1 MEFMQAIT
9 KYTRFFTREPLTL
22 LNGEILKNIQIAYQ
36 TYGKLNST
44 KDNVVWVCHA
54 LTGNAHAAGIITGE
68 ELDNSADEEFLL
80 KYNKMNYE
88 KTGWWDTLIGPG
100 KLFDTDKYFIV
111 CSNLL
116 SSCYGT
122 AGPSSI
128 NTETNKKYSM
138 SFPVITIR
146 DMVRV
151 QKELADY
158 LEIKKIN
165 ILTGGSLGG
174 MQVLEWALM
183 YPEFTE
189 NIIPIAT
196 SAAHSAWATALNEVA
211 RNSIL
216 NDPAWEN
223 GEYTSQPLSGLA
235 DARKVA
241 MISYRSMSSFQQK
254 FSRSR
259 LDGEHALNPS
269 NKFKI
274 QTYLD
279 YQGQKLVDR
288 FDANTYIYLTWA
300 MDIHDVGYMRGGTEA
315 ALGSIKNKTLCIGI
329 DSDILYPAD
338 EQKQISALIPNST
351 YSEIKSVHGHDAF
364 LIEFDQVEN
373 IIKDFL
379 GK

>member
-1 MEFMQAIT
+1 MIT
-9 KYTRFFTREPLTL
+9 
-22 LNGEILKNIQIAYQ
+22 
-36 TYGKLNST
+36 
-44 KDNVVWVCHA
+44 D
-54 LTGNAHAAGIITGE
+54 E
-68 ELDNSADEEFLL
+68 ELDNSKDEEFLL
-80 KYNKMNYE
+80 KYNRMNYE
-88 KTGWWDTLIGPG
+88 KTGWWDPLIGSG

-122 AGPSSI
+122 SGPSSI
-128 NTETNKKYSM
+128 NTETDKKYSM

-151 QKELADY
+151 QKELADH
-158 LEIKKIN
+158 LGIKKID
-165 ILTGGSLGG
+165 IVIGGSLGG
-174 MQVLEWALM
+174 MQTLEWALM
-183 YPEFTE
+183 YPEFIDT
-189 NIIPIAT
+189 IIPIAT

-223 GEYTSQPLSGLA
+223 GEYTMQPLSGLA

-259 LDGEHALNPS
+259 LDGEHALNPA

-300 MDIHDVGYMRGGTEA
+300 MDIHDVGYLRGGTEA
-315 ALGSIKNKTLCIGI
+315 ALGSIKKKTLCIGI

-338 EQKQISALIPNST
+338 EQKQIAALIPEST

-373 IIKDFL
+373 IIRDFL
-379 GK
+379 SK

>member
-1 MEFMQAIT
+1 MEHMKAIT
-9 KYTRFFTREPLTL
+9 NYIKFFTQEPLTL
-22 LNGEILKNIQIAYQ
+22 LNGELLKNVQIGFQ
-36 TYGKLNST
+36 TYGKLNDG

-54 LTGNAHAAGIITGE
+54 LTGNAHAAGIITSDE
-68 ELDNSADEEFLL
+68 ISNSVNEEFLL

-88 KTGWWDTLIGPG
+88 KTGWWDEIIGPG
-100 KLFDTDKYFIV
+100 KLFDTDKYFVV
-111 CSNLL
+111 CSNIL

-122 AGPSSI
+122 SGPSSI

-158 LEIKKIN
+158 LEINKIA
-165 ILTGGSLGG
+165 IIIGGSLGG

-183 YPEFTE
+183 YPEFVDT
-189 NIIPIAT
+189 IIPIAT
-196 SAAHSAWATALNEVA
+196 SAANSAWATALNEVA

-223 GEYTSQPLSGLA
+223 GEYTTQPLAGLA

-259 LDGEHALNPS
+259 LDGEQALNPS

-300 MDIHDVGYMRGGTEA
+300 MDIHDVGYLRGGTEA
-315 ALGSIKNKTLCIGI
+315 ALGSIKKKTLFIGI
-329 DSDILYPAD
+329 DSDILYPSD
-338 EQKQISALIPNST
+338 EQKQISALIPGST

-364 LIEFDQVEN
+364 LIEFDQLEK
-373 IIKDFL
+373 IIRDFL
-379 GK
+379 AK